1 MFFQFPEMNS
11 IMVTHAK
18 GYRGKVIFFLIQ
30 NAGLLTGF
38 TVILFITLFAGDI
51 NLG

>member
-1 MFFQFPEMNS
+1 MNS
-11 IMVTHAK
+11 IMAAHTK
-18 GYRGKVIFFLIQ
+18 GYRGRVVFFLIQ

-38 TVILFITLFAGDI
+38 TIILLITLFAGDI